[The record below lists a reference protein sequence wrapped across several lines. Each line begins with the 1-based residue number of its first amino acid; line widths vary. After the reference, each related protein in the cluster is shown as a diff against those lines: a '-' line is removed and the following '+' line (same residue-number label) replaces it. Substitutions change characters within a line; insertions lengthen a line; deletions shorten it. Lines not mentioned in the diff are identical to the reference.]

1 MRDGTIASGR
11 RAWILLPL
19 VVSLAPTACRTKQE
33 REGAALYARMCAVCH
48 GPNGEGYK
56 ADQAPN
62 LRNAE
67 YLASASDALLRDAIA
82 NGRLGSTMSAW
93 GRQSG
98 GPLFPAEVDAVIAF
112 MRLWH
117 PQRDVTLDERPPAGD
132 RGRGSQLYFQECA
145 RCHGARGL
153 EGPNARLRNP
163 GFLANASNGFMRL
176 AIANGRAG
184 TLMLGF
190 AGKLGPQGIDDLL
203 AFIRNWT
210 PAVEPP
216 APRPAP
222 VDPPPLPLGKVVLN
236 PRGPAP
242 VGFRATPDVTPAA
255 VIKAQLD
262 RHAKMAILD
271 ARAPSDY
278 LLEHIPG
285 AVSVPF
291 YDPKPYFDKLPR
303 DVWLVCYCA
312 CPHAESGQL
321 AEKLKAQG
329 FTKVTVLDEGLGY
342 WRSQKFGT
350 ELAKPAAVGAA
361 GAKTTAG
368 DPDENKPNPAAKP
381 W

>member
-1 MRDGTIASGR
+1 MVSPMRDGTTASGR
-11 RAWILLPL
+11 RVFILLAL
-19 VVSLAPTACRTKQE
+19 VLSAALAACRTKPE

-98 GPLFPAEVDAVIAF
+98 GALLRGEGDAGIPF

-153 EGPNARLRNP
+153 EGPTARLRNP
-163 GFLANASNGFMRL
+163 GFLANASNGFLRL

-190 AGKLGPQGIDDLL
+190 AGKLGPQG
-203 AFIRNWT
+203 
-210 PAVEPP
+210 
-216 APRPAP
+216 
-222 VDPPPLPLGKVVLN
+222 
-236 PRGPAP
+236 
-242 VGFRATPDVTPAA
+242 
-255 VIKAQLD
+255 
-262 RHAKMAILD
+262 
-271 ARAPSDY
+271 
-278 LLEHIPG
+278 
-285 AVSVPF
+285 
-291 YDPKPYFDKLPR
+291 
-303 DVWLVCYCA
+303 
-312 CPHAESGQL
+312 
-321 AEKLKAQG
+321 
-329 FTKVTVLDEGLGY
+329 
-342 WRSQKFGT
+342 
-350 ELAKPAAVGAA
+350 
-361 GAKTTAG
+361 
-368 DPDENKPNPAAKP
+368 
-381 W
+381 